1 MVSNATLPSNQ
12 AQWRDALEALP
23 STPDHIPSFFFAHG
37 SPFLAFPENQSDG
50 GRLPASMGPKGALAK
65 FLKDFG
71 PALLRKYKPRG
82 IVVFSAHWETLGE
95 RLVTDYGDEN
105 PLLMDYF
112 GFQPE
117 MYKLKFKSKGDA
129 GISQKFPLHPLPRHQ
144 HAGYLARTT
153 TKLEPRGQDGRGFEG
168 PGLDHGVFI
177 PFKLMFGEEFM
188 DIPVVQV
195 AIDSSMKPEDNWR
208 LGKTVAALRTEGI
221 LVLSGGLTIHNLR
234 DISAFAPESAKPVVK
249 EFDKAVLDAVT
260 IPDSEDRKK
269 AMFALTKHAGFR
281 SANPREDH
289 FVPLYVAAGAGEMGG
304 VKVLNALYGIPTVAF
319 GL

>member
-1 MVSNATLPSNQ
+1 MASNATLPSNQ

-37 SPFLAFPENQSDG
+37 SPFLAFPENQNFG
-50 GRLPASMGPKGALAK
+50 GGIADWQGPKGPLAK

-82 IVVFSAHWETLGE
+82 IVVFSSLGDARREIRFLQIMET
-95 RLVTDYGDEN
+95 RIRFSWTI
-105 PLLMDYF
+105 F

-117 MYKLKFKSKGDA
+117 MYKVKFKSKGDA
-129 GISQKFPLHPLPRHQ
+129 GISQRVVQLYKD
-144 HAGYLARTT
+144 AGYLARTT
-153 TKLEPRGQDGRGFEG
+153 TKLEPRGEDGRGFQG
-168 PGLDHGVFI
+168 PGLDHGVFV
-177 PFKLMFGEEFM
+177 PFKVMFGEEFM

-208 LGKTVAALRTEGI
+208 LGKQTEGI

-234 DISAFAPESAKPVVK
+234 DMSSFAPESAKPVIK
-249 EFDKAVLDAVT
+249 DFDKAVLDAVT
-260 IPDSEDRKK
+260 VPDTEDRKK

-281 SANPREDH
+281 SAHPREDH
-289 FVPLYVAAGAGEMGG
+289 FVPLYVAAGAGETGG
-304 VKVLNALYGIPTVAF
+304 VKVLNALHGISTVAF